1 MKSNEQSQRA
11 FALAGL
17 EQVSASARSLAR
29 RWPLFFLLA
38 ITLAGCSATSDGPK
52 YDPFRCDRNG
62 DESQRRS
69 C

>member
-1 MKSNEQSQRA
+1 MKKDQVRERPFAMRLSRA
-11 FALAGL
+11 SFPPGPCRFVVPLLMALVVGGCAG
-17 EQVSASARSLAR
+17 
-29 RWPLFFLLA
+29 
-38 ITLAGCSATSDGPK
+38 TSGGAH

>member
-1 MKSNEQSQRA
+1 MTRNARRER
-11 FALAGL
+11 
-17 EQVSASARSLAR
+17 VSGCARDLAR

-38 ITLAGCSATSDGPK
+38 ITLAGCSATADGPK

>member
-1 MKSNEQSQRA
+1 MKKDQVRERPFAMRLSRA
-11 FALAGL
+11 SIPPGPCRLVVPLLLALALGACAGA
-17 EQVSASARSLAR
+17 SGSAR
-29 RWPLFFLLA
+29 
-38 ITLAGCSATSDGPK
+38 

>member
-1 MKSNEQSQRA
+1 MVVPLLL
-11 FALAGL
+11 ALALGACAGA
-17 EQVSASARSLAR
+17 SGSAR
-29 RWPLFFLLA
+29 
-38 ITLAGCSATSDGPK
+38 